1 MSDSILSLFLSEGR
15 RVIGLFLS
23 AGGKLSEKK
32 SNHSER
38 LRTLDDENQRT
49 VHKLAYSRTL
59 RRAFITF
66 STHSLWLIHFAS
78 IRITYSHRILDIRSN
93 EACT

>member
-23 AGGKLSEKK
+23 AGRKLSEKK

-38 LRTLDDENQRT
+38 LRSLDDESQRT
-49 VHKLAYSRTL
+49 VHKLAYSLGPFVARLSPSL
-59 RRAFITF
+59 RIVFG
-66 STHSLWLIHFAS
+66 
-78 IRITYSHRILDIRSN
+78 
-93 EACT
+93 